1 MSTRFWLRARSS
13 PSDPGAALRRSA
25 HIPTRVCEMSDVSPS
40 IDLDFSLK
48 GKRALVTGGASGIGA
63 AISEALAVKGAR
75 VVVVDLNG
83 DAAQAKAKTLAHG
96 ASALACDV
104 ADPASVK
111 HVVDGALAALGGL
124 DILVNSAG
132 VVFLAPAEE
141 LPLDYWDKTIAINLK
156 GTFLMSQ
163 AVGKAM
169 IAAGRGGKIINL
181 ASQAGSVAIDQHVA
195 YCASKF
201 GVIGLS
207 KTLAAEWGKHR
218 ICVNTIS
225 PTVVLTEL
233 GKKAWDGPKGEALKT
248 RIPTG
253 RFAYPEEIAA
263 AAVFLASNGAD
274 MINGVDLLVDGGYT
288 IV

>member
-1 MSTRFWLRARSS
+1 
-13 PSDPGAALRRSA
+13 
-25 HIPTRVCEMSDVSPS
+25 MSDARPS
-40 IDLDFSLK
+40 LDLDFSLK
-48 GKRALVTGGASGIGA
+48 GRRALVTGGASGIGA
-63 AISEALAVKGAR
+63 AICDAFAAKGAR
-75 VVVVDLNG
+75 VAVVDLNAP
-83 DAAQAKAKTLAHG
+83 AAGAKAKAIGSG
-96 ASALACDV
+96 AMSVACDV
-104 ADPASVK
+104 SDPASAQK
-111 HVVDGALAALGGL
+111 AVDAVLAEFGRI

-132 VVFLAPAEE
+132 VAVLAPAEE
-141 LPLDYWDKTIAINLK
+141 LPLDAWDRTIDINLK
-156 GTFLMSQ
+156 GAFLMSQ

-207 KTLAAEWGKHR
+207 KVLAAEWGKHR

-233 GKKAWDGPKGEALKT
+233 GKKVWDNPKGEALKT
-248 RIPTG
+248 RIPSG
-253 RFAYPEEIAA
+253 RFALPEEIAA

-274 MINGVDLLVDGGYT
+274 MINGADLLIDGGYT

>member
-1 MSTRFWLRARSS
+1 M
-13 PSDPGAALRRSA
+13 G
-25 HIPTRVCEMSDVSPS
+25 DVPAS
-40 IDLDFSLK
+40 IDLSFSLK

-63 AISEALAVKGAR
+63 AICDAFVAKGAL
-75 VVVVDLNG
+75 VAVVDLNVE
-83 DAAQAKAKTLAHG
+83 AARAKANELGNG
-96 ASALACDV
+96 AISLGCDV
-104 ADPASVK
+104 ADPASVNNA
-111 HVVDGALAALGGL
+111 VNGALSAFGGL

-141 LPLDYWDKTIAINLK
+141 LPLDYWDKTIAVNLK
-156 GTFLMSQ
+156 GTFLVSQ

-169 IAAGRGGKIINL
+169 IAAGRRGKIINL

-207 KTLAAEWGKHR
+207 KVLAAEWGKHG

-233 GKKAWDGPKGEALKT
+233 GKKAWEGPKGEALKT
-248 RIPTG
+248 RIPSG
-253 RFAYPEEIAA
+253 RFALPQEIAA

-274 MINGVDLLVDGGYT
+274 MVNGADLVVDGGYT
-288 IV
+288 II

>member
-1 MSTRFWLRARSS
+1 MADTPR
-13 PSDPGAALRRSA
+13 
-25 HIPTRVCEMSDVSPS
+25 
-40 IDLDFSLK
+40 IDMDFSLK

-63 AISEALAVKGAR
+63 AVCAAFAAKGAR
-75 VVVVDLNG
+75 VAVADLNI
-83 DAAQAKAKTLAHG
+83 DAAQAE
-96 ASALACDV
+96 ASALGKGAISLACDV
-104 ADPASVK
+104 ADPTSVNK
-111 HVVDGALAALGGL
+111 AVEGALGAFGGL

-132 VVFLAPAEE
+132 VVFLAPAED

-207 KTLAAEWGKHR
+207 KTLAAEWGKHGL
-218 ICVNTIS
+218 CVNTIS

-233 GKKAWDGPKGEALKT
+233 GKKAWDGPKGEALKA
-248 RIPTG
+248 RIPSG

-263 AAVFLASNGAD
+263 AAVFLASGGAD
-274 MINGVDLLVDGGYT
+274 MINGADLLVDGGYT

>member
-1 MSTRFWLRARSS
+1 
-13 PSDPGAALRRSA
+13 
-25 HIPTRVCEMSDVSPS
+25 MSDASAS

-48 GKRALVTGGASGIGA
+48 SKRALVTGGASGIGA
-63 AISEALAVKGAR
+63 AICDAFAAKGAR
-75 VVVVDLNG
+75 VAVVDINVG
-83 DAAQAKAKTLAHG
+83 AAQAKAKEIGNG
-96 ASALACDV
+96 AISLACDV
-104 ADPASVK
+104 ADLASVK
-111 HVVDGALAALGGL
+111 KAVDGALRAFGGL

-132 VVFLAPAEE
+132 VVFLAPAED

-156 GTFLMSQ
+156 GTFLVSQ

-207 KTLAAEWGKHR
+207 KTLAAEWGKHGV
-218 ICVNTIS
+218 CVNTIS

-233 GKKAWDGPKGEALKT
+233 GKKAWAGPKGEALKT
-248 RIPTG
+248 RIPSG
-253 RFAYPEEIAA
+253 RFANPEEIAA
-263 AAVFLASNGAD
+263 AAVFLASAGAD
-274 MINGVDLLVDGGYT
+274 MINGADLLIDGGYT

>member
-1 MSTRFWLRARSS
+1 M
-13 PSDPGAALRRSA
+13 PEAA
-25 HIPTRVCEMSDVSPS
+25 PS
-40 IDLDFSLK
+40 INLDFSLK

-63 AISEALAVKGAR
+63 AICDAFAAKGAR
-75 VVVVDLNG
+75 VAVVDLN
-83 DAAQAKAKTLAHG
+83 AAAAEAKAQAMDGAKAF
-96 ASALACDV
+96 ACDV
-104 ADPASVK
+104 ADPASVRK
-111 HVVDGALAALGGL
+111 TVEGALAAFGGV

-132 VVFLAPAEE
+132 VAVLAPADE
-141 LPLDYWDKTIAINLK
+141 LTLDDWDKTIDINLK

-169 IAAGRGGKIINL
+169 IAAGRGGKIVNL
-181 ASQAGSVAIDQHVA
+181 ASQAGTVAIEQHVA

-207 KTLAAEWGKHR
+207 KVLAAEWGKHR

-233 GKKAWDGPKGEALKT
+233 GKKAWDNPKGEALKA
-248 RIPTG
+248 RIPSG
-253 RFAYPEEIAA
+253 RFALPEEIAA
-263 AAVFLASNGAD
+263 AAVFLASSGAD
-274 MINGVDLLVDGGYT
+274 MINGADLLIDGGYT

>member
-1 MSTRFWLRARSS
+1 MVDAPR
-13 PSDPGAALRRSA
+13 
-25 HIPTRVCEMSDVSPS
+25 
-40 IDLDFSLK
+40 IDMDFSLK

-63 AISEALAVKGAR
+63 AICAAFAAKGAR
-75 VVVVDLNG
+75 VAVADLNI
-83 DAAQAKAKTLAHG
+83 DAAQAG
-96 ASALACDV
+96 ASALVNGAISLACDV
-104 ADPASVK
+104 SDPTSVNK
-111 HVVDGALAALGGL
+111 AVEGALGAFGGL

-132 VVFLAPAEE
+132 VVFLAPAED

-207 KTLAAEWGKHR
+207 KTLAAEWGKHGL
-218 ICVNTIS
+218 CVNTIS

-233 GKKAWDGPKGEALKT
+233 GKKAWDGPKGDALKA
-248 RIPTG
+248 RIPSG
-253 RFAYPEEIAA
+253 RFVYPEEIAA
-263 AAVFLASNGAD
+263 AAVFLASGGAD
-274 MINGVDLLVDGGYT
+274 MINGADLLVDGGYT

>member
-1 MSTRFWLRARSS
+1 MADAPAR
-13 PSDPGAALRRSA
+13 
-25 HIPTRVCEMSDVSPS
+25 
-40 IDLDFSLK
+40 IDLEFSLK

-63 AISEALAVKGAR
+63 AICRAFAAR
-75 VVVVDLNG
+75 VAVVDLNI
-83 DAAQAKAKTLAHG
+83 DAAQAKASEIGNG
-96 ASALACDV
+96 AIALACDV
-104 ADPASVK
+104 ADPTSVNK
-111 HVVDGALAALGGL
+111 AVGGALGAFGGL

-132 VVFLAPAEE
+132 VVFLAPAED

-163 AVGKAM
+163 GVGRAM

-207 KTLAAEWGKHR
+207 KTLAAEWGKHGL
-218 ICVNTIS
+218 CVNTIS

-233 GKKAWDGPKGEALKT
+233 GRRVSRPVVSPT
-248 RIPTG
+248 RKRSP
-253 RFAYPEEIAA
+253 RRRYFWRPAA
-263 AAVFLASNGAD
+263 P
-274 MINGVDLLVDGGYT
+274 I
-288 IV
+288 